1 VWHWR
6 YKQEKNVRERNRER
20 ERKKE
25 DQAGRQGIVYCLE
38 VAVLS
43 ERRRKTKAQERD
55 KKEKENGTWSGTA
68 TTQKLRKWQHA
79 EQAASHTEKKNEED
93 NEGALFIA
101 TRKKHI
107 KALLFEGG

>member
-1 VWHWR
+1 
-6 YKQEKNVRERNRER
+6 VRERNRER

-55 KKEKENGTWSGTA
+55 KKEKENGT
-68 TTQKLRKWQHA
+68 
-79 EQAASHTEKKNEED
+79 
-93 NEGALFIA
+93 
-101 TRKKHI
+101 
-107 KALLFEGG
+107 